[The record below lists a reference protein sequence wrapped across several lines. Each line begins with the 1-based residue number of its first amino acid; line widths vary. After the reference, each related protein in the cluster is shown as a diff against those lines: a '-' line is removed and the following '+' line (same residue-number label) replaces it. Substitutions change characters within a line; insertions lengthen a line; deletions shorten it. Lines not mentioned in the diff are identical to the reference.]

1 MNLVG
6 LFLTCKHGLRSL
18 LETGGGAVV
27 CTASPTGL
35 LGIGPEEAGYSI
47 SKSGAVGLTRVIASG
62 YADRGIRANA
72 VVPGLTATRVN
83 LPLLDNPELLA
94 EVVKAIPLG
103 RAGRPEEVAAVIAFL
118 ASDEASYVTGSVWAA
133 DGGLMAI

>member
-1 MNLVG
+1 
-6 LFLTCKHGLRSL
+6 
-18 LETGGGAVV
+18 
-27 CTASPTGL
+27 
-35 LGIGPEEAGYSI
+35 PEEAGYSI

-72 VVPGLTATRVN
+72 IVPGLTATRVN
-83 LPLLDNPELLA
+83 LPLLENPELLS

-103 RAGRPEEVAAVIAFL
+103 RAGQPEEVAAVMAFL
-118 ASDEASYVTGSVWAA
+118 ASDEASYVTGAVWSA